1 MKSYSRIAI
10 FFIFMA
16 FILVAGKSQAQNNNT
31 VSMNSSEYAIR
42 ITIINGATMSPV
54 RNATITVDSLNR
66 TYKSQVEGVYSI
78 RLPRGN
84 HTLKIVASGYQ
95 DVYQPVS
102 VFDDGQFK
110 LKMYRLIERKDRLN
124 VGRYPVKLSFDNIQK
139 RKGLMFGFGLGTG
152 YSNHAASYTV
162 RSDGF
167 GNFKELSGY
176 RLMTLNFEIGYG
188 LSPKFFINYNYKY
201 SPPNTTVSAYQS
213 TYHGGELNFSP
224 GRWGR
229 GLITLGG
236 GYQIA
241 KDKEGTLAD
250 GYLVNAGLGY
260 EVSPHFVFEMTNFLG
275 TMNNK
280 VDEKTGNRFMN
291 TSTEFILQIS
301 INYLFY

>member
-1 MKSYSRIAI
+1 
-10 FFIFMA
+10 
-16 FILVAGKSQAQNNNT
+16 
-31 VSMNSSEYAIR
+31 
-42 ITIINGATMSPV
+42 
-54 RNATITVDSLNR
+54 
-66 TYKSQVEGVYSI
+66 
-78 RLPRGN
+78 
-84 HTLKIVASGYQ
+84 
-95 DVYQPVS
+95 
-102 VFDDGQFK
+102 
-110 LKMYRLIERKDRLN
+110 
-124 VGRYPVKLSFDNIQK
+124 
-139 RKGLMFGFGLGTG
+139 
-152 YSNHAASYTV
+152 
-162 RSDGF
+162 
-167 GNFKELSGY
+167 
-176 RLMTLNFEIGYG
+176 
-188 LSPKFFINYNYKY
+188 
-201 SPPNTTVSAYQS
+201 
-213 TYHGGELNFSP
+213 LNFSP

>member
-16 FILVAGKSQAQNNNT
+16 FILVAGKSQAQGDNY
-31 VSMNSSEYAIR
+31 SSKTTSEFAIK
-42 ITIINGATMSPV
+42 ITLINGATRSPV
-54 RNATITVDSLNR
+54 RNATITLDSLNR
-66 TYKSQVEGVYSI
+66 TYKSQVEGVYSL
-78 RLPRGN
+78 RLPTGN

-110 LKMYRLIERKDRLN
+110 LKLYRLVERKERIN

-162 RSDGF
+162 RSDVL

-188 LSPKFFINYNYKY
+188 LSSKFFINYNYKY
-201 SPPNTTVSAYQS
+201 SPSNTTVSKYQS
-213 TYHGGELNFSP
+213 TYHGGEINLSP

-236 GYQIA
+236 GYQVA

-275 TMNNK
+275 SMNNK

-301 INYLFY
+301 INYVFY